1 MYHILLKGDNNISLL
16 LWFHSGKATLKMH
29 LTQGQNSSHSP
40 ISLSFWLAN
49 LKIPSYE
56 GKDKTHTDVGL
67 TDEDFP

>member
-1 MYHILLKGDNNISLL
+1 
-16 LWFHSGKATLKMH
+16 MH

-49 LKIPSYE
+49 LIILSYE

-67 TDEDFP
+67 TDEDFPEITLVISLAQFDLYSR

>member
-1 MYHILLKGDNNISLL
+1 
-16 LWFHSGKATLKMH
+16 MH

-40 ISLSFWLAN
+40 ISLSFWLTN
-49 LKIPSYE
+49 LIILSYE